1 MNQSIIFTD
10 EILWDQQKQSVCLFA
25 QCQGVMILCFINLE
39 KLAEL
44 SEQKITSEKQAV
56 TVAEQF
62 RFDLED
68 YFEEQIG
75 SEAMDDSGTVYYK

>member
-10 EILWDQQKQSVCLFA
+10 DIQWDQQKQSVYLFA
-25 QCQGVMILCFINLE
+25 QCQGVIIPCFISLE
-39 KLAEL
+39 KLAEF
-44 SEQKITSEKQAV
+44 SEQKIISEKQAL

-68 YFEEQIG
+68 YFEEQIE
-75 SEAMDDSGTVYYK
+75 SEAMDDSGTVYYQ